1 MIKDDRGSWGENMNR
16 NRLKVLYILIG
27 LFSLMASIVWTYK
40 SFKSNTATITYL
52 VDGLIIVLLVVI
64 LVKNNSKAKIAVDHS
79 NYQEWITD
87 GNIESCSKL
96 SVSIITLEDLVR
108 LAIDLNKRVI
118 HDAKLGK
125 YFVLEEDMTYI
136 HDPGMSNPLM
146 DNKLQLGRLLIER
159 GLIHTEQLETG
170 LYYQKRI
177 GCKLGESLLAL
188 GFIDETALYSTLAT
202 QQKIAYYELDSKIEF
217 NDISWTSKM
226 NINKAKALQAVPL
239 GYRSDG
245 RLVIA
250 CGDASKAGVI
260 AALKEMFG
268 DEVYIV
274 AARPSKIYEILN
286 KIDVVI
292 KDYNGYSQLLR
303 ERVIEANER
312 LTDKEWE
319 QFTTIYS
326 EGRIDTYLFIKATG
340 LVDPLKLAQLPSK
353 EIIISWLI
361 GKGLINGQ
369 IAILIKSLERIN
381 SKQSKEA
388 RQSKIIPSL
397 LELLKEAHYINPEE
411 AEWAA
416 RKAEQVGWSINQ
428 ILIEDYLATSDTIDY
443 ATLVLTTLKSI
454 INKAKIF

>member
-1 MIKDDRGSWGENMNR
+1 MNR
-16 NRLKVLYILIG
+16 NRLKVLYILLG

-40 SFKSNTATITYL
+40 SIKYNTATITYL
-52 VDGLIIVLLVVI
+52 VDALIIILLVVLLI
-64 LVKNNSKAKIAVDHS
+64 KNNSKTKIAVDHS

-118 HDAKLGK
+118 HDSKLGK
-125 YFVLEEDMTYI
+125 YFVLAEDMTYI
-136 HDPGMSNPLM
+136 HDPGMSNPLI
-146 DNKLQLGRLLIER
+146 DNKLQLGRILIER
-159 GLIHTEQLETG
+159 GLIQAEQLETG

-188 GFIDETALYSTLAT
+188 GFIDEMALYCTLAT
-202 QQKIAYYELDSKIEF
+202 QYKIAYYELDSKTEYI
-217 NDISWTSKM
+217 DIAWTSKM
-226 NINKAKALQAVPL
+226 SVNKAKALQVFPL

-245 RLVIA
+245 KLVIA
-250 CGDASKAGVI
+250 CGDATKAGVT
-260 AALKEMFG
+260 AALKEIFG
-268 DEVYIV
+268 EEVYMV

-286 KIDVVI
+286 KIDNVI
-292 KDYNGYSQLLR
+292 KDNNGYAQFLKER
-303 ERVIEANER
+303 ETEAYER

-319 QFTTIYS
+319 HFTTTYYN
-326 EGRIDTYLFIKATG
+326 GRIDTYLFIKASG
-340 LVDPLKLAQLPSK
+340 LVDPLHLAQIPNK

-361 GKGLINGQ
+361 GKGLISGQ
-369 IAILIKSLERIN
+369 IAILIKAIERIN

-388 RQSKIIPSL
+388 RQSKVIPNL

-411 AEWAA
+411 ADWAA

-428 ILIEDYLATSDTIDY
+428 ILIEDYLATADTIDY
-443 ATLVLTTLKSI
+443 ATLVLTSLKSI
-454 INKAKIF
+454 LNKAKIY